1 MLQLKNYEQSI
12 HETYSNIKLAI
23 KRRDGKGALV
33 QANTLPMTERDQL
46 WKELLLWSVTETRL
60 PDNDTLR
67 AVKTLFDNYQLD
79 PKKDFLERAISTIAY
94 AARAI

>member
-23 KRRDGKGALV
+23 KRRDGKGALAQV
-33 QANTLPMTERDQL
+33 NALPVTERDEL

-60 PDNDTLR
+60 PDNDTLVAVR
-67 AVKTLFDNYQLD
+67 ALYDNYQLN
-79 PKKDFLERAISTIAY
+79 PEKEYLTRAVEVLAY
-94 AARAI
+94 AAKS